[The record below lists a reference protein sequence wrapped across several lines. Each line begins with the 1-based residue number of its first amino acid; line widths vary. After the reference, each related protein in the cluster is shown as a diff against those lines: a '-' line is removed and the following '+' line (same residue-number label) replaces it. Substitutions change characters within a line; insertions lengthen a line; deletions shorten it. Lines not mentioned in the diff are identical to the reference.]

1 MYRRFLSWRYLVR
14 RRINLIGVMGI
25 TVGVGALIMIL
36 SIMTGFL
43 EESRKTVR
51 GSLSDVIVQPHNL
64 PRADGSFV
72 PRSAEPLLAKL
83 REDPRVEAA
92 CPHLSWA
99 GILLQTGMDATESEY
114 RLKDPQGGELA
125 FAHFVGVDLE
135 AEFETTELRQN
146 LLREG
151 SGGEGGFRI
160 PVDDPDDP
168 FAVPQSHEEDEF
180 FAWVV
185 VGEQL
190 ARVHDLYKGALINL
204 VTVVP
209 DPFRDELQPSSR
221 KFRVAGTFRS
231 GENEIDLSRIYM
243 DRWELSDFLSDTHE
257 YTQVLVKLHDYEAE
271 RETIEADLS
280 RELSAAGLIHHD
292 RSLEVRT
299 WESFRGSLLG
309 AIENERA
316 LMGIMLALIVL
327 VAAFTVFAILMM
339 MVTEK
344 RRDIGILTALG
355 ATPRSVMSIFLMIGM
370 WNALLGCTLGTILG
384 VAGALRI
391 DAIEMWLSE
400 TLQVQIFD
408 REVYLF
414 DHIPAVVTPVAVIA
428 IVAGALVATA
438 LFSLIPAW
446 TASRLHPIDAL
457 RAE

>member
-1 MYRRFLSWRYLVR
+1 MYVRFLSWRYLLR

-51 GSLSDVIVQPHNL
+51 GSLSDVIIQPLNL
-64 PRADGSFV
+64 PRADGSLV
-72 PRSAEPLLAKL
+72 PKSAERLLEHL
-83 REDPRVEAA
+83 RPDPRIEAVSA
-92 CPHLSWA
+92 HLSWG
-99 GILLQTGMDATESEY
+99 GILLQTGWDVSESEY
-114 RLKDPQGGELA
+114 RLKDPQGSELA
-125 FAHFVGVDLE
+125 FAQFVGIDVQD
-135 AEFETTELRQN
+135 EFQATQ
-146 LLREG
+146 LREALERE
-151 SGGEGGFRI
+151 GEYRI
-160 PVDDPDDP
+160 PVDDVENP
-168 FAVPQSHEEDEF
+168 FAAPATHDEPEF
-180 FAWVV
+180 YEWVV
-185 VGEQL
+185 VGEQM
-190 ARVHDLYKGALINL
+190 ARVHNLYKGALINL

-209 DPFRDELQPSSR
+209 SPMTDELEPSSR

-231 GENEIDLSRIYM
+231 GENEIDLSRIYL

-257 YTQVLVKLHDYEAE
+257 FTQVLVKLKDYEQE

-280 RELSAAGLIHHD
+280 SELAEARLIHHAK
-292 RSLEVRT
+292 SMEVRT
-299 WESFRGSLLG
+299 WESFRGPLLG
-309 AIENERA
+309 AIKNERV

-355 ATPRSVMSIFLMIGM
+355 ATPRSIMSIFLMIGM
-370 WNALLGCTLGTILG
+370 WNALLGCSLGAFLGILG
-384 VAGALRI
+384 AIKI
-391 DAIEMWLSE
+391 DAIEQWLSA
-400 TLQVQIFD
+400 TLRVQIFD

-414 DHIPAVVTPVAVIA
+414 DHIPSVVSPIAVVA
-428 IVAGALVATA
+428 IVLGALLATA
-438 LFSLIPAW
+438 LFSVIPAW